1 MSSMMRPTM
10 VLMICFSGMLIRIHK
25 NRKELMTIE
34 ESSFPNDRRNKR
46 INLPRKGRAS
56 ADFKL
61 EPIDDG
67 NSNMDDSS
75 IVKVEVFEIEE
86 VRSKSEEAIKL
97 ADSADGK
104 MVIEEIGTDDV
115 KTEVLEI
122 HTGEDESCETRTEA
136 KLLSEIE
143 QSSSQEKFEPKE
155 STDFEDNTDF
165 FIADKIV
172 TEVPSSPLTSQ
183 PQLPGQS
190 ENELR

>member
-1 MSSMMRPTM
+1 M
-10 VLMICFSGMLIRIHK
+10 FSGMLIRIFK

-67 NSNMDDSS
+67 NSNMEDSS
-75 IVKVEVFEIEE
+75 VVKVEVFEIDE
-86 VRSKSEEAIKL
+86 VQSKSEEATKL
-97 ADSADGK
+97 ASADEK
-104 MVIEEIGTDDV
+104 MIIEEIGADDV

-122 HTGEDESCETRTEA
+122 HTGEDESCETKTETE
-136 KLLSEIE
+136 LLSKVE
-143 QSSSQEKFEPKE
+143 QKSSQEKFKLNK
-155 STDFEDNTDF
+155 STDFEDDTDF
-165 FIADKIV
+165 YIADKINTDV
-172 TEVPSSPLTSQ
+172 SSSPVASQ
-183 PQLPGQS
+183 LQMPGQS